1 MIENRKSES
10 HAGAAAPRTA
20 LAAHTPGPWKVC
32 GGQNGKCNC
41 GIMWSIPGDFPICT
55 VAGGS
60 TFPTAVAHKHMADA
74 PDMIYQT
81 ITDAERDAN
90 ARLIAAAPDML
101 AALSDID
108 DAIKHHIKYDADR
121 WPTFSEARDRVRSA
135 ISRATGAAS

>member
-1 MIENRKSES
+1 MIENHEAES

-81 ITDAERDAN
+81 ITDAERNAN

-101 AALSDID
+101 AALQALVKCSDD
-108 DAIKHHIKYDADR
+108 LGAVELPGSATAKA
-121 WPTFSEARDRVRSA
+121 RSA
-135 ISRATGAAS
+135 IARATGAAS